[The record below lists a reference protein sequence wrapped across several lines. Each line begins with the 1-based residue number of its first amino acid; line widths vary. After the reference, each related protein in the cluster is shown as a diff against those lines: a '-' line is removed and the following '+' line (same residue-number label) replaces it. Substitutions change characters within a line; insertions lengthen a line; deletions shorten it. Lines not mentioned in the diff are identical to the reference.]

1 LFPHPASILDAE
13 EMTMASNYRGDWGR
27 DRNERWRSRDW
38 DDDDSR
44 RAREAMERD
53 YYGSDMSGRGGYGG
67 GRGESE
73 DQGSRY
79 NRGYGQ
85 GDYDQEFGQRESG
98 QGGRYGQSGRYSES
112 GYGRGRESSG
122 GGRRHYG
129 NEMGGWQGREDEQW
143 RNRDVHGQYDREAN
157 YGGFSSSGTGNYRG
171 YGGSGGSYQGGQGRW
186 GEAGT
191 QYSQGGGG
199 SQGDYNYRGYE
210 RSRYGQGGFQGRGGY
225 QGESGQGDY
234 NWRSSERGRSGQEG
248 YGQNEGYR
256 QRYGLGPG
264 QSYGQSMRNYGSG
277 RPSGG
282 RAYGD
287 YSGSPSGFFGG
298 DEYGSRGEGL
308 DQYGAQ
314 GSQGRQWGQEEYGA
328 HRGRGPR
335 GYKRS
340 DDRIREEVCDC
351 LTDDDRLD
359 ASNIEVT
366 VKEGEV
372 TLSGTATSREDK
384 RRAESLAERISGVKE
399 VQNSIRVQDQQRSQT
414 GTQSSTQSAG
424 TTGTTGT
431 TTRSGDKG
439 RESNIQH

>member
-1 LFPHPASILDAE
+1 
-13 EMTMASNYRGDWGR
+13 MAYSNYRSDWGR
-27 DRNERWRSRDW
+27 DRNERSRSREW
-38 DDDDSR
+38 DEDDSR
-44 RAREAMERD
+44 RARESMERD
-53 YYGSDMSGRGGYGG
+53 YYGSDMGGRGGYGG
-67 GRGESE
+67 RGEQE
-73 DQGSRY
+73 EGSRY

-98 QGGRYGQSGRYSES
+98 QGTRYGQSGRYSES
-112 GYGRGRESSG
+112 GYGRGREYLG
-122 GGRRHYG
+122 GGRSHYG
-129 NEMGGWQGREDEQW
+129 NETGGWQGREDEQW
-143 RNRDVHGQYDREAN
+143 RNRDTHGQYDREAN

-199 SQGDYNYRGYE
+199 GSQGDYNYRGYE
-210 RSRYGQGGFQGRGGY
+210 RSRYGQGGFQGQGGY
-225 QGESGQGDY
+225 QGRSVYEGQRGQG
-234 NWRSSERGRSGQEG
+234 NRGRSGQEG

-256 QRYGLGPG
+256 QRYGQGAG
-264 QSYGQSMRNYGSG
+264 QRYGESMRSYGSG

-282 RAYGD
+282 RAYGE
-287 YSGSPSGFFGG
+287 YSGTPSGYFG
-298 DEYGSRGEGL
+298 DEYSSQGEGM
-308 DQYGAQ
+308 DQYGSQ
-314 GSQGRQWGQEEYGA
+314 GSQGRQWGQQEYGA

-359 ASNIEVT
+359 ASNIEVA

-372 TLSGTATSREDK
+372 TLSGSTTSRSDK
-384 RRAESLAERISGVKE
+384 RWAETLAERISGVKE
-399 VQNSIRVQDQQRSQT
+399 VQNSIRVQEQQRSQT
-414 GTQSSTQSAG
+414 GTQSAQGASGSTTA
-424 TTGTTGT
+424 GTTGT

-439 RESNIQH
+439 RESNVQH